1 MQGSRGGAVS
11 NSPTNQRKAGEKE
24 APAALSAEAVL
35 WLNELPE
42 AVRPMKTCGRFPR
55 IVNKFVSLWAR
66 PADCSSFFD
75 ELLLDRRGDRQG
87 FPMEVAFELAAL
99 KNYFETA
106 VHPSHQTVWDDI
118 IKRGRER

>member
-1 MQGSRGGAVS
+1 MQISGGAVS
-11 NSPTNQRKAGEKE
+11 KPSASRTKAGEQE
-24 APAALSAEAVL
+24 SAAALSAEAVF

-42 AVRPMKTCGRFPR
+42 TVRPMKTCARFPR
-55 IVNKFVSLWAR
+55 IVNKFVSLWAK
-66 PADCSSFFD
+66 PADCSGFFE

-87 FPMEVAFELAAL
+87 FPAEVAFELAAL